1 MAFSY
6 SALNTYGKATL
17 PSTESYGTNMNIL
30 RDPPK
35 SIHTRRIDK
44 VGQTSDI
51 TQMIDDSGNRACEAI
66 SLYTRGINPFVSVSY
81 SNEGNNGG
89 NRAGGLTAGGGTQA
103 YLPYRVVRD
112 GAFRPPVLPPEYLIP
127 QSRQPRVWTTAYS
140 NPEFHDY
147 SKKVRVCG
155 TAKDFR
161 EVKTDTLKA
170 SVRPTAVYRIEKPIS
185 EPFEVKYMIQNTIN
199 TSATSGMRTMDLT
212 TQNVQK
218 PTKEMY
224 ENNLH
229 AFAQTNMS
237 EDRYKNE
244 SVFNSDRYMQ
254 DTNAHEVNTNISSNR
269 CVTAITDLLDL
280 SDLPVRDIRT
290 TSHQAPCSG
299 VERNNFD
306 HTPIVL
312 TRTMPEYEAMTNKGQ
327 DIYMPIRHENV
338 IEFDRNMPLASWT
351 AGPVTQ
357 GYSDHGSRDYRLAP
371 KIQPGGYDVPG
382 QLPMQGRMQDVRE
395 IGDSLKSQLSQSV
408 MQQMQSRY
416 P

>member
-66 SLYTRGINPFVSVSY
+66 SLYARGINPCVSVSY

-89 NRAGGLTAGGGTQA
+89 NRAGGLSVGGGTQA
-103 YLPYRVVRD
+103 YLPYRVIRD
-112 GAFRPPVLPPEYLIP
+112 GAFRPPVLPPEYLMP

-237 EDRYKNE
+237 EDR
-244 SVFNSDRYMQ
+244 
-254 DTNAHEVNTNISSNR
+254 
-269 CVTAITDLLDL
+269 
-280 SDLPVRDIRT
+280 
-290 TSHQAPCSG
+290 
-299 VERNNFD
+299 
-306 HTPIVL
+306 
-312 TRTMPEYEAMTNKGQ
+312 
-327 DIYMPIRHENV
+327 
-338 IEFDRNMPLASWT
+338 
-351 AGPVTQ
+351 
-357 GYSDHGSRDYRLAP
+357 
-371 KIQPGGYDVPG
+371 
-382 QLPMQGRMQDVRE
+382 
-395 IGDSLKSQLSQSV
+395 
-408 MQQMQSRY
+408 
-416 P
+416 